1 MHMRHQRGYV
11 GVLVYRKARGHFV
24 ILGSSRNLEMI
35 IGHRL
40 GPYYFGGRHLREDQ
54 PDTGTILFNCTRARI
69 MNLEHDSGAGGIPLG
84 RSRSEHVL
92 IASRGEPAKK
102 HSLFVFALV
111 TAKGS
116 LPAVGTRTAVIDHR
130 RVHLDALKVSVFI
143 KHHLFHE
150 GIDESLRNR
159 HFLCVRILWRPRR
172 RDKSDD
178 VMNDLL
184 VAGLSLGGLHVD
196 VLLEVG
202 RYFEIAIL
210 IGSRRI

>member
-1 MHMRHQRGYV
+1 M
-11 GVLVYRKARGHFV
+11 
-24 ILGSSRNLEMI
+24 
-35 IGHRL
+35 
-40 GPYYFGGRHLREDQ
+40 
-54 PDTGTILFNCTRARI
+54 
-69 MNLEHDSGAGGIPLG
+69 MNLEHDSGAGGNPLG
-84 RSRSEHVL
+84 RCPSEHVL
-92 IASRGEPAKK
+92 VPSGGDPAKK

-130 RVHLDALKVSVFI
+130 RVHLDALKVAVFME
-143 KHHLFHE
+143 HHLLHE

-159 HFLCVRILWRPRR
+159 HFLCVRIWWSLRR